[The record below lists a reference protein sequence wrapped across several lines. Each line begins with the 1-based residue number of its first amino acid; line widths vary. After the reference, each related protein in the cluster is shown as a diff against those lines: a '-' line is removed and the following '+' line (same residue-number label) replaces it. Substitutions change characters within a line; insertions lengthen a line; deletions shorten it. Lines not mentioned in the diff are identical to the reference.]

1 LESAGLTINPS
12 LKLTAGSGMKAITD
26 HRMCLNKYCY
36 P

>member
-1 LESAGLTINPS
+1 
-12 LKLTAGSGMKAITD
+12 LKLTAGSVMKAITD